1 MDQQGITEIQSSS
14 QHKEKCQIHV
24 YTLGSFQVI
33 RDGVNLGSKY
43 WGRDKSIQLMQFVIS
58 NRSRSGLHKDQ
69 IIDRLWG
76 EASDRDFKVAMH
88 GINKALEPDRPS
100 RSEPSYILRNGI
112 SYHLN
117 LNKIWIDIHE
127 AEQFIIAANQCHD
140 NHTDQ
145 CIALYRA
152 AIDLY
157 EGTYLPNRLYEDW
170 SAEERERMQ
179 VLFIG
184 AYTDLASLII
194 DDHPMEAI
202 RLMQTALQIDPL
214 WEEAYRIQIQAYINR
229 GNRPMAIK
237 TYDACVTTLDREYGI
252 APLPETMALI
262 QSVKAL

>member
-1 MDQQGITEIQSSS
+1 MDQQDMTAIIASTK
-14 QHKEKCQIHV
+14 HKAKCQIHI
-24 YTLGSFQVI
+24 YTLGSFAVV
-33 RDGVNLGSKY
+33 RHGTSLSAKD
-43 WGRDKSIQLMQFVIS
+43 WGRDKSIQLMQFFIS

-112 SYHLN
+112 SYQLN
-117 LNKIWIDIHE
+117 LEKIWIDIHE
-127 AEQFIIAANQCHD
+127 AEQYIIAANQCGD
-140 NHTDQ
+140 QDTKQ

-152 AIDLY
+152 AIELY

-184 AYTDLASLII
+184 AYTDLASLIL
-194 DDHPMEAI
+194 DVQPMEAI

-237 TYDACVTTLDREYGI
+237 TYDTCVTTLDREYGI

-262 QSVKAL
+262 KSIKAL

>member
-1 MDQQGITEIQSSS
+1 MGQKDITVITASTE
-14 QHKEKCQIHV
+14 HKTQCQIHV
-24 YTLGSFQVI
+24 YTLGSFTVV
-33 RDGVNLGSKY
+33 RDGISLSTKD
-43 WGRDKSIQLMQFVIS
+43 WGRDKSIQLMQFLIS

-88 GINKALEPDRPS
+88 GINKALEPNRPN

-117 LNKIWIDIHE
+117 LDKIWIDIQE
-127 AEQFIIAANQCHD
+127 AEQFIIAANQCND
-140 NHTDQ
+140 QDTKQ

-152 AIDLY
+152 AIALY

-194 DDHPMEAI
+194 DAQPMEAI

-252 APLPETMALI
+252 APLPQTTPLI
-262 QSVKAL
+262 QRIKQL